1 MQKKLSILVLTLS
14 LALAACAGIPRDTAN
29 PQAAVTSPTQAAM
42 SGDGTAHA
50 MDEAPVS
57 MPNKT
62 SEPGMGEANQVM
74 NDSSALEDPMQ
85 THDAGMQDQMQAADA
100 NAETGSMD
108 RPDFFD
114 AQLVQ
119 PSSGEVYTIND
130 YQGKVVL
137 VETLAMWCS
146 NCLQQQK
153 QVKALHNILG
163 ERDDFVSIG
172 LDIDPNEEID
182 MLKAYTAQHGFD
194 WMYAIAPRD
203 VAREIAQRYGDQFLN
218 PPSTPMFIIDRHGE
232 VHPLPFGIKDSITL
246 KDHLEPFLNSDM

>member
-1 MQKKLSILVLTLS
+1 MQMQKKLSILVLILS
-14 LALAACAGIPRDTAN
+14 LVLAACAAPLADTAN
-29 PQAAVTSPTQAAM
+29 SQAAVTSPTQSAM
-42 SGDGTAHA
+42 GDDGTAQA
-50 MDEAPVS
+50 MDEAPES
-57 MPNKT
+57 MPVDT
-62 SEPGMGEANQVM
+62 AEPGMVETHQEM
-74 NDSSALEDPMQ
+74 KDSSAPEEPMQ
-85 THDAGMQDQMQAADA
+85 THDAGMQDQVQPTD
-100 NAETGSMD
+100 TGTDSMD

-119 PSSGEVYTIND
+119 PSSAEVFTISD

-182 MLKAYTAQHGFD
+182 MLKAYTARHGFD
-194 WMYAIAPRD
+194 WMYAIAPRE

-246 KDHLEPFLNSDM
+246 KDYLEPFLNSEM